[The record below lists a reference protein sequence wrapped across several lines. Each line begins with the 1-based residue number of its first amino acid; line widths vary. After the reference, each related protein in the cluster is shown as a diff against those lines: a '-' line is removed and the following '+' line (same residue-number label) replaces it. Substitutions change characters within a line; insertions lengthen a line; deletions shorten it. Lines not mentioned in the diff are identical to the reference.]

1 MRWEGISRET
11 RIDVIQDRRRF
22 RSRLHRR
29 MSVLTLC
36 AILLPS
42 AAGCIAL
49 YLHARQ
55 GIRQQIARSEAE
67 IREKGRAEVEFAKRS
82 FESDLRD
89 LVSVLAQA
97 TVDSSQT
104 GDFSPLRKLAD
115 ALRASERVRD
125 LRVDLADGG
134 RAVEPETD
142 LGEDADEAEGAILYE
157 IDRAGDVLGWIRLLP
172 DRSAMEAHLAETQ
185 SALDRSLKEAYERAS
200 LREEQYLLFTVLVF
214 LALAGCSISASTTFL
229 RRYVIRRLG
238 NLLETCRLMAER
250 DYRARAD
257 EQGSDEISELAAS
270 FNWMARQVGQ
280 THARLES
287 QVRERTDEL
296 HRANADLRLAL
307 EEARQAAKAKG
318 EFLAVMSHELRTPLN
333 GVLGFAQ
340 LLEGTDL
347 DAEQR
352 ECVEEIRHSGGLLIN
367 LINDILDFT
376 KAGSGKL
383 VVESAELDLDETVD
397 HVVGVVFADAA
408 AKQLD
413 LRVEI
418 APDVPR
424 RVRGDRLRI
433 QQILLNLVG
442 NAVKFT
448 SEGRVEVRVEN
459 DVDTRLSED
468 GKHRI
473 AFTVSDTGPGIPL
486 DKQDVVF
493 EPFMQADLS
502 TTRRFGG
509 TGLGLAICRTLT
521 EIMGGEITLDS
532 VEGEGSVF
540 RFTVTVEALDSSE
553 MRPSPRRALLI
564 TDTPGGRGALASRL
578 RRSGVDVHEEPSES
592 VAGIASDEKPDL
604 VVLDLVPEA
613 LGEMVSRIRELSP
626 RSPLVV
632 VSSRGERSQ
641 GGSGDLAGVSL
652 VLQPIRRRE
661 LDAVLDELDGAPG
674 DRSDEEARTLS
685 NEMGAAE
692 TRPKILLAEDNPVN
706 RTVARR
712 MLEKLGY
719 EVVAA
724 EDGVEAVKT
733 FEQGG
738 IDAIIMDCD
747 MPRMDGFD
755 ATRAIRALPG
765 SGSELPIIALTASA
779 MPADKE
785 RCLASGMNE
794 MLAKPVQLD
803 VLGETLKALIDS
815 DASRSNG

>member
-1 MRWEGISRET
+1 M
-11 RIDVIQDRRRF
+11 IQDRRRF

-55 GIRQQIARSEAE
+55 GIRQQIARAEEE
-67 IREKGRAEVEFAKRS
+67 IRAKGRSEVEFANKT
-82 FESDLRD
+82 FESDLKD

-97 TVDSSQT
+97 TVDSYKS
-104 GDFSPLRKLAD
+104 GDFSTLRKLAA

-125 LRVDLADGG
+125 LRVDLANGVH
-134 RAVEPETD
+134 AVEPQTD
-142 LGEDADEAEGAILYE
+142 LREDADETQGAILYE
-157 IDRAGDVLGWIRLLP
+157 IDRGGDVLGWIRLLP
-172 DRSAMEAHLAETQ
+172 DRSAMTAHLAKTQ
-185 SALDRSLKEAYERAS
+185 SALDHSLQEAYERAS

-340 LLEGTDL
+340 LLEGTSL
-347 DAEQR
+347 DDEQR

-397 HVVGVVFADAA
+397 HVVGVVYGDAA
-408 AKQLD
+408 EKGLD
-413 LRVEI
+413 LRI
-418 APDVPR
+418 NISPDVPR
-424 RVRGDRLRI
+424 RVKGDRLRI

-448 SEGRVEVRVEN
+448 SDGYVEVSVEE
-459 DVDTRLSED
+459 DAVGRSSDD
-468 GKHRI
+468 GKRRL
-473 AFTVSDTGPGIPL
+473 AFVVRDTGPGIPK

-521 EIMGGEITLDS
+521 EIMGGEISLES
-532 VEGEGSVF
+532 VEGEGSCF
-540 RFTVTVEALDSSE
+540 RFTVAVEFLASADARAS
-553 MRPSPRRALLI
+553 RPWNHALLI
-564 TDTPGGRGALASRL
+564 SPTRGGREALASRL
-578 RRSGVDVHEEPSES
+578 RRSGVDVREETSIGDIDFTSLEDPC
-592 VAGIASDEKPDL
+592 L
-604 VVLDLVPEA
+604 VVLDVDSA
-613 LGEMVSRIRELSP
+613 DQSEMVARVRKRTP
-626 RSPLVV
+626 DSPLVV
-632 VSSRGERSQ
+632 VTERG
-641 GGSGDLAGVSL
+641 GGSRSLIEGDDRMGFVPRP
-652 VLQPIRRRE
+652 VRRRE
-661 LDAVLDELDGAPG
+661 LDAVLEDLSAPTECPSKDEP
-674 DRSDEEARTLS
+674 RIEAADTDSLPS
-685 NEMGAAE
+685 
-692 TRPKILLAEDNPVN
+692 RPRILLAEDNPVN

-724 EDGVEAVKT
+724 EDGIEAVKT

-738 IDAIIMDCD
+738 IDAVIMDCD

-755 ATRAIRALPG
+755 ATRAIRAMTG
-765 SGSELPIIALTASA
+765 VSADFPIIALTASA

-785 RCLASGMNE
+785 RCLESGMNE
-794 MLAKPVQLD
+794 MLAKPVQLE
-803 VLGETLKALIDS
+803 VLGQTLQTFIGSAGAPS
-815 DASRSNG
+815 TE